1 MLHTFRWAIFTS
13 PVVRSCDYK
22 LAPLHP
28 LFLFPQLIPHSP
40 SPPLRTH
47 IMLLKTLAVLAAA
60 ATSVYA
66 QLPKHT
72 FFTSPV
78 GDGITYAGGSK
89 QVFSWLNA
97 CTATSPTPTKTE
109 VHLLNANNPNAAYY
123 VATIATIDCTKD
135 QGNVKWTVPEKY
147 ADGKTKY
154 ALKIDLVP
162 NGVYSGIFKIAK
174 NKTPKHTIFTSP
186 VGTGISYRG
195 GSKQVFS
202 WQKACTSGDSTSQ
215 TPTKTEVALV
225 NTNNPNGTFYLETVL
240 TIDCTKENGNEVWT
254 IPEKYADGKTNYALR
269 IQLLPNPAYS
279 GNFKITGTQVPDH
292 TIFTSPVGDGI
303 TYAGGSKQVFS
314 WQNACTSGD
323 STSPTPAKTQVHLV
337 NAYNPDGPFFVDT
350 ITTIDCTK
358 ENGNEM
364 WTVPEEFADGKT
376 NYALKIDLVPTSP
389 YSAVFKIAK
398 KKTLKHTIFTSPVGT
413 GISYRG
419 GSKQV
424 FSWKNAC
431 TSGDSTSP
439 TPAKTEVHLVNANN
453 PDGAFFVDTI
463 ATIDCKKDQGNVKWT
478 VPKKFADGKTKY
490 ALKIALVPQSA
501 YSGDFK
507 ITKS

>member
-162 NGVYSGIFKIAK
+162 NGVYSG
-174 NKTPKHTIFTSP
+174 S
-186 VGTGISYRG
+186 
-195 GSKQVFS
+195 
-202 WQKACTSGDSTSQ
+202 
-215 TPTKTEVALV
+215 
-225 NTNNPNGTFYLETVL
+225 
-240 TIDCTKENGNEVWT
+240 
-254 IPEKYADGKTNYALR
+254 
-269 IQLLPNPAYS
+269 
-279 GNFKITGTQVPDH
+279 FKITKNKAPKH

-303 TYAGGSKQVFS
+303 IYAGSSKQVFS
-314 WQNACTSGD
+314 WKNACTSGD

-337 NAYNPDGPFFVDT
+337 NANNPNFYFVDT

-358 ENGNEM
+358 DQGNVK

-398 KKTLKHTIFTSPVGT
+398 KKTPKHTIFTSPVGT